1 MSTEI
6 NCPNCGQTVQPQTR
20 FCEHCGV
27 DLAMAV
33 ALAEQEALL
42 PIQPVNGL
50 PIAPEVLVPRIGE
63 YMTKRHLIRPEDL
76 KRALNYQKEQIKMGS
91 PILLGQAMLELG
103 MVDRETLD
111 QVVTA
116 QILELQNALS
126 EANRT
131 LKQRVLERTL
141 ELQRAL
147 ERLSEL
153 NVLKANFVSNIS
165 HELRT
170 PLTHI
175 KGYLNLFAEGEL
187 GPLNQAQLDGVNVIM
202 RAEER
207 LERLIEDL
215 IQFSLV
221 SRGSL
226 NLDLHIVDID
236 KLIKNN
242 IDRISPKAQMHGI
255 IISAN
260 LADDLTPVW
269 ADEDKINWVLLQLLD
284 NAVKF
289 TPKDGKVVVN
299 ASNNLGLVS
308 ISVTD
313 TGIGIPEERIPE
325 IFEPFHQLDGSATR
339 RFGGTGLGLTMVRRI
354 IEAHSSQVRVASV
367 VGEGSYFE
375 FTLPSFDQSKHKIAG
390 RESSLTQ

>member
-1 MSTEI
+1 MIQRNLI
-6 NCPNCGQTVQPQTR
+6 NP
-20 FCEHCGV
+20 
-27 DLAMAV
+27 
-33 ALAEQEALL
+33 
-42 PIQPVNGL
+42 
-50 PIAPEVLVPRIGE
+50 GE
-63 YMTKRHLIRPEDL
+63 L
-76 KRALNYQKEQIKMGS
+76 KRALSYQKEKTKTGS

-103 MVDRETLD
+103 FVDRETLD

-116 QILELQNALS
+116 QILELQNALA

-153 NVLKANFVSNIS
+153 NILKANFVANIS

-175 KGYLNLFAEGEL
+175 KGYLNLLAEGEL
-187 GPLNQAQLDGVNVIM
+187 GPLNQSQLESVDVIL

-207 LERLIEDL
+207 LEHLIEDL

-226 NLDLHIVDID
+226 NLDLKKVEVST
-236 KLIKNN
+236 LIKTN
-242 IDRISPKAQMHGI
+242 IDRITPKAQVHGI
-255 IISAN
+255 LISAK
-260 LADDLTPVW
+260 LVDDLTPVW
-269 ADEDKINWVLLQLLD
+269 ADEDKISWVLLQLMD

-289 TPKDGKVVVN
+289 TPKNGTVIVKAENDAN
-299 ASNNLGLVS
+299 SVS

-313 TGIGIPEERIPE
+313 TGIGMPKERIPE
-325 IFEPFHQLDGSATR
+325 IFEPFHQLDGSTTR
-339 RFGGTGLGLTMVRRI
+339 HYGGTGLGLTMVRRI
-354 IEAHSSQVRVASV
+354 IEAHGSQIEVNSAI
-367 VGEGSYFE
+367 GEGSCFE
-375 FTLPSFDQSKHKIAG
+375 FKL
-390 RESSLTQ
+390 SSSDPILTMYQ

>member
-1 MSTEI
+1 MSAQI
-6 NCPNCGQTVQPQTR
+6 NCPNCGETVQPQLR
-20 FCEHCGV
+20 YCEHCGV

-33 ALAEQEALL
+33 VLAEQEALL
-42 PIQPVNGL
+42 PIRQVSGMPL
-50 PIAPEVLVPRIGE
+50 APEILVPRIGE
-63 YMTKRHLIRPEDL
+63 YMTQRNLIKPEDL
-76 KRALNYQKEQIKMGS
+76 DRALSYQKERTKIGN

-103 MVDRETLD
+103 LVDRETLD

-116 QILELQNALS
+116 QILELQNALA

-175 KGYLNLFAEGEL
+175 KGYLNLLAEGEM
-187 GPLNQAQLDGVNVIM
+187 GPLGQSQQDGIDVIL

-207 LERLIEDL
+207 LEQLIEDL

-221 SRGSL
+221 SRGGM
-226 NLDLHIVDID
+226 NLDFEKVDLST
-236 KLIKNN
+236 LIKTSL
-242 IDRISPKAQMHGI
+242 DRISPKAKKHEI
-255 IISAN
+255 NINAN
-260 LADDLTPVW
+260 LADNLAPVR

-289 TPKDGKVVVN
+289 TPKGGDVLVK
-299 ASNNLGLVS
+299 AINNVGFVS
-308 ISVTD
+308 ISVID
-313 TGIGIPEERIPE
+313 TGIGIPKERLSE
-325 IFEPFHQLDGSATR
+325 IFEPFHQLDGSSTR
-339 RFGGTGLGLTMVRRI
+339 HYGGTGLGLTMVRRI
-354 IEAHSSQVRVASV
+354 IDAHGSQINVGSV
-367 VGEGSYFE
+367 IGEGSCFE
-375 FTLPSFDQSKHKIAG
+375 FALPAYHPNPG
-390 RESSLTQ
+390 E

>member
-1 MSTEI
+1 MSAQI
-6 NCPNCGQTVQPQTR
+6 NCPNCGQTVQPQMR

-33 ALAEQEALL
+33 VLAEQEALL

-63 YMTKRHLIRPEDL
+63 YMTQRKLIQPEDL
-76 KRALNYQKEQIKMGS
+76 RRALSYQEDKTRLGS

-103 MVDRETLD
+103 LVDRETLD

-116 QILELQNALS
+116 QILELQNALA

-153 NVLKANFVSNIS
+153 NVLKANFVANIS

-175 KGYLNLFAEGEL
+175 KGYLNLLAEGEM
-187 GPLNQAQLDGVNVIM
+187 GPLSSSQLDSVFVIL

-207 LERLIEDL
+207 LEHLVEDL
-215 IQFSLV
+215 IQLSFG

-226 NLDLHIVDID
+226 NLELKKVDLL
-236 KLIKNN
+236 KLINTN
-242 IDRISPKAQMHGI
+242 IDRILPKAQMHGVI
-255 IISAN
+255 VSAN
-260 LADDLTPVW
+260 LADDLSRVW
-269 ADEDKINWVLLQLLD
+269 ADEDKMNWVLHQLLD

-289 TPKDGKVVVN
+289 TPTSGTVIVK
-299 ASNNLGLVS
+299 ASNNVGSVNL
-308 ISVTD
+308 SVTD
-313 TGIGIPEERIPE
+313 SGIGIPKERIPE
-325 IFEPFHQLDGSATR
+325 IFEPFHQLDGSSTR
-339 RFGGTGLGLTMVRRI
+339 HYGGTGLGLTMVRRI
-354 IEAHSSQVRVASV
+354 IEAHGSQIKVDSV
-367 VGEGSYFE
+367 VGEGSCFE
-375 FTLPSFDQSKHKIAG
+375 FTLPSFHSNPK
-390 RESSLTQ
+390 

>member
-1 MSTEI
+1 MSVQI
-6 NCPNCGQTVQPQTR
+6 NCPNCGQTVQPQMR

-27 DLAMAV
+27 DLVMAV
-33 ALAEQEALL
+33 VLAEQEALL
-42 PIQPVNGL
+42 PIQPVSGL

-63 YMTKRHLIRPEDL
+63 YMTQRKLIKPEDL
-76 KRALNYQKEQIKMGS
+76 KRALSYQKQKTKTGS

-103 MVDRETLD
+103 LVDRETLD

-116 QILELQNALS
+116 QILELQNALA

-131 LKQRVLERTL
+131 LKQRILERTL

-153 NVLKANFVSNIS
+153 NVLKANFVANIS

-175 KGYLNLFAEGEL
+175 KGYLNLLAEGEM
-187 GPLNQAQLDGVNVIM
+187 GPLSQSQLEGVNVIL

-207 LERLIEDL
+207 LEHLIEDL

-226 NLDLHIVDID
+226 NLELQKVDLL
-236 KLIKNN
+236 KLINTN
-242 IDRISPKAQMHGI
+242 IDRITPKAQTHGVLV
-255 IISAN
+255 SAN
-260 LADDLTPVW
+260 LADDLTQVW
-269 ADEDKINWVLLQLLD
+269 ADEDKISWVLHQLLD

-289 TPKDGKVVVN
+289 TPTNGKVVVK
-299 ASNNLGLVS
+299 ASNNVGSVS

-313 TGIGIPEERIPE
+313 TGIGIPKERIPE
-325 IFEPFHQLDGSATR
+325 IFEPFHQLDGSSTR
-339 RFGGTGLGLTMVRRI
+339 HYGGTGLGLTMVRRI
-354 IEAHSSQVRVASV
+354 IEAHGSQMKVDSA
-367 VGEGSYFE
+367 VGEGSCFE
-375 FTLPSFDQSKHKIAG
+375 FRLPSCDSNPK
-390 RESSLTQ
+390 

>member
-1 MSTEI
+1 M
-6 NCPNCGQTVQPQTR
+6 R

-33 ALAEQEALL
+33 VLAEQEAML
-42 PIQPVNGL
+42 PIKPVSGL
-50 PIAPEVLVPRIGE
+50 PMVPEVLVPRIGD
-63 YMTKRHLIRPEDL
+63 YMIERQLLTQEDL
-76 KRALNYQKEQIKMGS
+76 QRALDYQKKQNQRGK

-103 MVDRETLD
+103 VVSRETLD

-126 EANRT
+126 DANRA
-131 LKQRVLERTL
+131 LKQRVQERTL

-153 NVLKANFVSNIS
+153 NILKSNFVSNIS

-175 KGYLNLFAEGEL
+175 KGYLDLFAEGGL
-187 GPLNQAQLDGVNVIM
+187 GPLTQPQLDALKVMM

-215 IQFSLV
+215 IQFSLS
-221 SRGSL
+221 SRSDL
-226 NLDLHIVDID
+226 VLDLEKVDLHNMIQNS
-236 KLIKNN
+236 IQ
-242 IDRISPKAQMHGI
+242 RVQPKAQAQAITIH
-255 IISAN
+255 AN
-260 LADDLTPVW
+260 LSQDLPPVW
-269 ADEDKINWVLLQLLD
+269 ADKDKIGWVLFQLLD

-289 TPKDGKVVVN
+289 TPQGGKVIVQASTSQGPVN
-299 ASNNLGLVS
+299 IAV
-308 ISVTD
+308 ID
-313 TGIGIPEERIPE
+313 TGIGIPKERILE

-339 RFGGTGLGLTMVRRI
+339 HYGGTGLGLTMARRI
-354 IEAHSSQVRVASV
+354 VEAHGSSVKVDSV
-367 VGEGSYFE
+367 VGKGSRFE
-375 FTLPSFDQSKHKIAG
+375 FTLPSAHQAKPQSPSRQTA
-390 RESSLTQ
+390 SA

>member
-1 MSTEI
+1 MSAQI
-6 NCPNCGQTVQPQTR
+6 NCPNCGQTVQQQMR

-33 ALAEQEALL
+33 VLAEQEALL
-42 PIQPVNGL
+42 PIQPVSGL

-63 YMTKRHLIRPEDL
+63 YMIQRKLIKPEEL
-76 KRALNYQKEQIKMGS
+76 KRALSYQKERMRIGS

-103 MVDRETLD
+103 LVDRETLD

-116 QILELQNALS
+116 QILELQNALA

-131 LKQRVLERTL
+131 LKQRILERTL

-153 NVLKANFVSNIS
+153 NVLKANFVANIS

-175 KGYLNLFAEGEL
+175 KGYLNLLAEGEMGQL
-187 GPLNQAQLDGVNVIM
+187 SQSQLDGVNVIL

-207 LERLIEDL
+207 LEHLIEDL

-226 NLDLHIVDID
+226 NLELQKVDLLT
-236 KLIKNN
+236 LINTN
-242 IDRISPKAQMHGI
+242 IERITPKAKMHGVLV
-255 IISAN
+255 SAD
-260 LADDLTPVW
+260 LADDLTRVW
-269 ADEDKINWVLLQLLD
+269 ADEDKISWALHQLLD

-289 TPKDGKVVVN
+289 TPTSGKVIVK
-299 ASNNLGLVS
+299 ANNNVGLVS

-313 TGIGIPEERIPE
+313 TGIGIPKERIPE
-325 IFEPFHQLDGSATR
+325 IFEPFHQLDGSSTR
-339 RFGGTGLGLTMVRRI
+339 HYGGTGLGLTMVRRI
-354 IEAHSSQVRVASV
+354 IEAHGSQIKVDSV
-367 VGEGSYFE
+367 VGEGSCFE
-375 FTLPSFDQSKHKIAG
+375 FTLPSLDSNPK
-390 RESSLTQ
+390 